1 MILLTKN
8 QILLLHKQLINH
20 YGGTHGIRDEALL
33 NSAISAPGQTFDGK
47 DLYPTVQD
55 KAVRLCYGLIQNH
68 PFYDGNKR
76 IGALALL
83 ITLDL
88 NHITLTATNTEL
100 TDIILSV
107 ASSRASVQD
116 MLVWVLDHSQ

>member
-8 QILLLHKQLINH
+8 QILLLHEQLINH

-33 NSAISAPGQTFDGK
+33 DSAISAPGQTFDGK

>member
-8 QILLLHKQLINH
+8 QILLLHEQLINH

>member
-8 QILLLHKQLINH
+8 QILLLHEQLINR

-33 NSAISAPGQTFDGK
+33 DSAISVPGQTFDGK
-47 DLYPTVQD
+47 DLYPTIQD

-68 PFYDGNKR
+68 PFHDGNKR

-88 NHITLTATNTEL
+88 NHITLTASNTEL